1 VPTPGVRHA
10 IVAGLLLAA
19 LLLLPTV
26 ASAATPSPTPLSSGD
41 PRGGTAPSLTGDPLL
56 AAAGVILV
64 GLATAGLAILYVR
77 LGRT

>member
-1 VPTPGVRHA
+1 MPTLGFRRA
-10 IVAGLLLAA
+10 IAAGLLLAA

-56 AAAGVILV
+56 AAAGVILL

-77 LGRT
+77 LGRE

>member
-1 VPTPGVRHA
+1 MPSLGLCRA
-10 IVAGLLLAA
+10 IAAGLLLAA

-41 PRGGTAPSLTGDPLL
+41 PRGGIAPSVTGDPLL
-56 AAAGVILV
+56 AAAGVVLV

-77 LGRT
+77 LGRE

>member
-1 VPTPGVRHA
+1 MPTLGVRRA

-19 LLLLPTV
+19 LLLLPKV

-77 LGRT
+77 LGRE

>member
-1 VPTPGVRHA
+1 VPTLGFRRA
-10 IVAGLLLAA
+10 IAAGLLLAA

-56 AAAGVILV
+56 AAAGVILL

-77 LGRT
+77 LGRE

>member
-1 VPTPGVRHA
+1 MPTPGVRRA
-10 IVAGLLLAA
+10 IVAGLILAA

-64 GLATAGLAILYVR
+64 GLATAGLAILYAR

>member
-1 VPTPGVRHA
+1 VPTLGFRRA
-10 IVAGLLLAA
+10 IAAVLLLAA

-56 AAAGVILV
+56 AAAGVILL

-77 LGRT
+77 LGRE